1 MDDKRNLFTAIGL
14 SLLVLIG
21 WQYFVTPRFITKPA
35 PIEAQDGKTVEG
47 KTVAAP
53 EGTPPV
59 PATPGAPAAPAAVVP
74 GAAPQLARGEALKA
88 SPRVAIRNGHLA
100 GSIALKGAR
109 IDDLTLTS
117 YRETPDPAS
126 PNIVLFSP
134 SHTEGAFYAD
144 FGLLP
149 GANGAAGDTP
159 GADTLWQANGAE
171 LTPATPLTLTWTNPQ
186 GVEFKREIGIDD
198 NYMFSVTDTVTNRGP
213 QALTVFPYAAV
224 VRQGTPQVSGYY
236 VLHEGLV
243 GYIGNVGLEEWTY
256 AKLDKEGVKSYAGS
270 GGFVGITDKYWAA
283 AVIPDQSKSYDARFV
298 ATTTG
303 AKAYQADL
311 REGELDVAPGASATT
326 SSRLFAGAKVVQLV
340 DNYQQQL
347 GIKSF
352 DLIIDW
358 GWFYFIT
365 KPLFKV
371 IDYFYKLLGNFGLA
385 ILLVTVLLKT
395 LFFPLA
401 NKSYASMA
409 KMKAV
414 QPQLKELQERNKDDK
429 AKLQQE
435 MMALYKREKINPV
448 AGCWPMLIQIP
459 VFFALYKVI
468 FTTIE
473 MRQAPFYG
481 WIHDLSAPD
490 PTSVF
495 NLFGLIPL
503 TLPHFLVLGAWPLIM
518 GVTMF
523 VQMKMNPEPPD
534 PAQKMMFTWMPL
546 IFTFMLSSFPAGL
559 VIYWSWNNTLSVLQQ
574 GFIMKKHGVKIE
586 LWDNLRKLIAG
597 KSSPSTA

>member
-1 MDDKRNLFTAIGL
+1 MSSRRT
-14 SLLVLIG
+14 
-21 WQYFVTPRFITKPA
+21 TPI
-35 PIEAQDGKTVEG
+35 
-47 KTVAAP
+47 
-53 EGTPPV
+53 
-59 PATPGAPAAPAAVVP
+59 
-74 GAAPQLARGEALKA
+74 
-88 SPRVAIRNGHLA
+88 
-100 GSIALKGAR
+100 
-109 IDDLTLTS
+109 
-117 YRETPDPAS
+117 
-126 PNIVLFSP
+126 
-134 SHTEGAFYAD
+134 
-144 FGLLP
+144 
-149 GANGAAGDTP
+149 
-159 GADTLWQANGAE
+159 
-171 LTPATPLTLTWTNPQ
+171 TLTWTNPQ
-186 GVEFKREIGIDD
+186 GVEFKREIAVDD
-198 NYMFSVTDTVTNRGP
+198 DYMFSVTDTITNHAAQP
-213 QALTVFPYAAV
+213 LSVYPYAAV
-224 VRQGTPQVSGYY
+224 VQQGTPQVAGYY
-236 VLHEGLV
+236 VLFEGLL
-243 GYIGNVGLEEWTY
+243 GYIGDTGLQEWTY
-256 AKLDKEGVKSYAGS
+256 AKLDKEGVKSYSGT
-270 GGFVGITDKYWAA
+270 GGFVGITTDKYWAA
-283 AVIPDQSKSYDARFV
+283 AVIPDQTKAYDARFI

-311 REGELDVAPGASATT
+311 REGELGVAPGASVST
-326 SSRLFAGAKVVQLV
+326 SRKLFAGAKVVQLV
-340 DNYQQQL
+340 DNYEREL

-371 IDYFYKLLGNFGLA
+371 IDYFYRLLGNFGLA
-385 ILLVTVLLKT
+385 ILLVTVLLKG

-414 QPQLKELQERNKDDK
+414 QPQLKELQERYKDDK
-429 AKLQQE
+429 PKLQQE
-435 MMALYKREKINPV
+435 MMALYKRERINPV

-495 NLFGLIPL
+495 NLFGLIPF
-503 TLPHFLVLGAWPLIM
+503 TPPHLLMLGAWPLIM

-586 LWDNLRKLIAG
+586 LWDNLRKLFQG

>member
-1 MDDKRNLFTAIGL
+1 MDDKRNLFAAIGL
-14 SLLVLIG
+14 SLLVLVG
-21 WQYFVTPRFITKPA
+21 WQYFITPRFIK
-35 PIEAQDGKTVEG
+35 
-47 KTVAAP
+47 
-53 EGTPPV
+53 PV
-59 PATPGAPAAPAAVVP
+59 PVETQATQPASPTASATGAAPAAN
-74 GAAPQLARGEALKA
+74 GAGAPSAPVAPAAIPAAATQLTREEALKA
-88 SPRVAIRNGHLA
+88 SPRVHISSAHLS
-100 GSIALKGAR
+100 GSLALKGGR
-109 IDDLTLTS
+109 IDDLTLTQ
-117 YRETPDPAS
+117 YRETPDRGS
-126 PNIVLFSP
+126 PQIVLLSP
-134 SHTEGAFYAD
+134 AHTEGAFYAD
-144 FGLLP
+144 FGLLAE
-149 GANGAAGDTP
+149 GKGDAP
-159 GADTLWQANGAE
+159 DADTLWQASGDK
-171 LTPATPLTLTWTNPQ
+171 LTPTTPVTLTWTNPQ
-186 GVEFKREIGIDD
+186 GVEFKREISLDD
-198 NYMFSVTDTVTNRGP
+198 NYMFSVTDTVTNHGT
-213 QALTVFPYAAV
+213 QALSVYPYAAV
-224 VRQGTPQVSGYY
+224 IREGTPKVAGYY

-243 GYIGNVGLEEWTY
+243 GYVGGDGLEEWTY
-256 AKLDKEGVKSYAGS
+256 AKLDKEGTKSVKGA

-283 AVIPDQSKSYDARFV
+283 AVIPDQTKPYDARFV
-298 ATTTG
+298 STTG
-303 AKAYQADL
+303 GQKLYQADL
-311 REGELDVAPGASATT
+311 REGALDVAPGASATA
-326 SSRLFAGAKVVQLV
+326 SRRLFAGAKVVQLV
-340 DNYQQQL
+340 DNYEKQL

-365 KPLFKV
+365 KPLFQV
-371 IDYFYKLLGNFGLA
+371 IDFFNTVLGNFGLA
-385 ILLVTVLLKT
+385 ILLVTVLLKL

-414 QPQLKELQERNKDDK
+414 QPQLKELQERYKDDK

-435 MMALYKREKINPV
+435 MMALYKRERINPV
-448 AGCWPMLIQIP
+448 AGCWPMLIQVP

-495 NLFGLIPL
+495 NLFGLIPV

-586 LWDNLRKLIAG
+586 LWDNLRKLFVG
-597 KSSPSTA
+597 KTTPSTA